1 MALFFRVNL
10 NSDHLVLKFV
20 LHSSW
25 IKYKKDYQSFLKIEK
40 SLSENSV
47 LAYIR
52 DYEKLTQFLE
62 YIGSE
67 KKPTE
72 IILKDLQEMIRWIS
86 EMGIAA
92 RSQARIISG
101 IRNFFEYLVLENE
114 IKQDPTEL
122 LELPKIGRKLPE
134 VLDKEEIDA
143 LLEAIDLSKNEG
155 HRNRAML
162 ETLYSCGLR
171 VSELVNL
178 KITNIYFEEGF
189 MRVIGKGN
197 KERLVPVNSTVE
209 KEINLY
215 KNFTRIH
222 QDIKPG
228 HEDILFLNRRG
239 AKLTRIMIYTI
250 IQQLAQRI
258 RLRKSISPHTFRHSF
273 ATHLVEGGAN
283 LRAIQEMLGHE
294 SISTTEIYTHLS
306 NDLLREAIISF
317 HPRNNAKGLKG

>member
-1 MALFFRVNL
+1 M
-10 NSDHLVLKFV
+10 
-20 LHSSW
+20 HSSW

-40 SLSENSV
+40 SLSENSI

-72 IILKDLQEMIRWIS
+72 ITLRDLQEMIRWIS

-101 IRNFFEYLVLENE
+101 IRNFFEYLVIEDE

-122 LELPKIGRKLPE
+122 LELPKIGKKLPE

-143 LLEAIDLSKNEG
+143 LLDAVDLSKNEG

-189 MRVIGKGN
+189 IRVIGKGN
-197 KERLVPVNSTVE
+197 KERLVPVSATVE

-222 QDIKPG
+222 QEIQPG

-250 IQQLAQRI
+250 IQQLAQKI

-306 NDLLREAIISF
+306 NDLLREAIISY
-317 HPRNNAKGLKG
+317 HPRNK